1 MIRQATSSNAF
12 SRSRTFFPKWSGKFY
27 PSVGGLQLDN
37 KNGSTS
43 SAARAPANSTT
54 TTTTTTV
61 RTFHSTQKQEILPL
75 VVGLG
80 VLFVGRYS
88 WKAFNRMDQ
97 EWEDYLWELQ
107 RYERQRLKEA
117 NDASMPI
124 TIGVDIGTI
133 YLKLSKMNVNIPEL
147 IPTAQ
152 GDRYRFNGFILQ
164 DNDGGTGGTVNTIVT
179 GKTALDKFYY
189 NGDGSTTTASGG
201 GGGNADSNVILP
213 YVELQQNSH
222 HDAASLVQNVFVPAV
237 SEAMERVVTDNSDK
251 SDAESQ
257 VKKKLRT
264 VLTLPPVFYNQY
276 GESFFRNYHDEGH
289 HTITVPEPV
298 AAIWGA
304 QELNVIPTPQSKE
317 ENTSSI
323 LVVDVGGLSTTIS
336 LVREDRVE
344 TYVTLYRVGGESFVQ
359 QLVKRILDETGDETM
374 TNDKMSL
381 TLIQSTARSSV
392 IELVGKTQSN
402 VHIPFLFMGRK
413 QNNPHLDMSIS
424 RTVLEQ
430 AVQDYWNREVV
441 PQLMDGNVLSSS
453 LPPPRSARDLFTSAL
468 TKVLEESNE
477 LPTNIERILV
487 VGGGSKHRLF
497 EEACKESIFALMGPS
512 AGSDKL
518 VLPQTSLRA
527 ELTALGAASLLPNF
541 DYDYEKGLESNI

>member
-1 MIRQATSSNAF
+1 MVDIVRTLLVSSTTTTDHLL
-12 SRSRTFFPKWSGKFY
+12 RHDDH
-27 PSVGGLQLDN
+27 QLL
-37 KNGSTS
+37 
-43 SAARAPANSTT
+43 ANSTT
-54 TTTTTTV
+54 TTTTTTTTI
-61 RTFHSTQKQEILPL
+61 RTFHSTSKQEILPV

-80 VLFVGRYS
+80 VIFIGRYS

-107 RYERQRLKEA
+107 KYERQRLKEA
-117 NDASMPI
+117 TDSTIPI

-133 YLKLSKMNVNIPEL
+133 YLKLSKMNVNIPQL
-147 IPTAQ
+147 IETAQ
-152 GDRYRFNGFILQ
+152 GDRYRFNGFIVQ
-164 DNDGGTGGTVNTIVT
+164 DNDENDDEKSSSSIINNIIT
-179 GKTALDKFYY
+179 GKPALDKFYY
-189 NGDGSTTTASGG
+189 NADGSPSTTSSSSSGA
-201 GGGNADSNVILP
+201 NNMILP

-222 HDAASLVQNVFVPAV
+222 HDAASLVQNVFIPAV
-237 SEAMERVVTDNSDK
+237 SEAMERVVTDDNSDNK

-264 VLTLPPVFYNQY
+264 VLTIPPVFYNQY
-276 GESFFRNYHDEGH
+276 GISFFRNYHDESH

-323 LVVDVGGLSTTIS
+323 LVIDVGGLSTTIS

-344 TYVTLYRVGGESFVQ
+344 AYVTLYKVGGESYVQ

-374 TNDKMSL
+374 KKDPMSL

-392 IELVGKTQSN
+392 IELVNKNQTN
-402 VHIPFLFMGRK
+402 VHIPYLYMGRK
-413 QNNPHLDMSIS
+413 PDNPHLDMSIS

-430 AVQDYWNREVV
+430 AVQDYWTKDVV
-441 PQLMDGNVLSSS
+441 PQLMNDNVLSSS
-453 LPPPRSARDLFTSAL
+453 MPPPRGARDLFTSAL

-477 LPTNIERILV
+477 MPTNIERILV
-487 VGGGSKHRLF
+487 VGGGSKHKLF

-512 AGSDKL
+512 ASSDKL